1 MGVNRDGTLKNAVL
15 LVTVVVGLALTVAIG
30 VATYLGYRY
39 VTEEKLVSTDK
50 EGVATAQVVAATLY
64 GRSDLR
70 VSRLSGVV
78 QGTARSSRL
87 WGWLNASQVVKAPF
101 EVNYFVNLSR
111 LDASDFRLSEDG
123 RRIEITVPDV
133 TIDRPNVDLA
143 RTSLNNVSG
152 VFVTRNAMMEMGA
165 KVAASA
171 QRTAAERANNAEN
184 RAKARE
190 NGRQAIERLFAGA
203 LTAARVDA
211 DVTVRFEGE
220 PRPADGERWDKSR
233 SLEEVLGQAK

>member
-1 MGVNRDGTLKNAVL
+1 MNRDGTLKNAVL
-15 LVTVVVGLALTVAIG
+15 LVTIIVGLALTVAIG

-50 EGVATAQVVAATLY
+50 DGVATAQVVAATLY

-70 VSRLSGVV
+70 VSQLSGVV

-111 LDASDFRLSEDG
+111 LDASDFRMSEDG

-133 TIDRPNVDLA
+133 TVERPNVDLA
-143 RTSLNNVSG
+143 RTSLNNVAG
-152 VFVTRNAMMEMGA
+152 VFVTRSAMAEMGA

-184 RAKARE
+184 RAKARDY
-190 NGRQAIERLFAGA
+190 GRQAIARLFAGA
-203 LTAARVDA
+203 LSAARVDA
-211 DVTVRFEGE
+211 QVSVRFEGE
-220 PRPADGERWDKSR
+220 APPANGERWDESR
-233 SLEEVLGQAK
+233 SLKEVLAKAQ

>member
-1 MGVNRDGTLKNAVL
+1 LGVNRDGTLRNAVL
-15 LVTVVVGLALTVAIG
+15 LVTVAVGLALTVAIG
-30 VATYLGYRY
+30 VGTYLAYRY

-50 EGVATAQVVAATLY
+50 DGVATAQVVAATLY

-101 EVNYFVNLSR
+101 EVSYFVNLSR
-111 LDASDFRLSEDG
+111 IGASDFRLSENG

-143 RTSLNNVSG
+143 RASLNNVEG
-152 VFVTRNAMMEMGA
+152 VFVTRNAMVEMGA

-171 QRTAAERANNAEN
+171 QRSAAERANSAEN

-190 NGRQAIERLFAGA
+190 YGREAIARLFTGA
-203 LTAARVDA
+203 LRAARVDA

-220 PRPADGERWDKSR
+220 ARPVDGERWDVSR
-233 SLEEVLGQAK
+233 SLEEVLAKAT